1 MKLVTLL
8 PADTY
13 IVINKSIIT
22 EEDKNNLVSLYGPII
37 GPIALSLYFVL
48 LHDLKLNDIISTEY
62 NHHHLMTIMK
72 SNLEDIKIARKTLEG
87 VGLLKTYYKEGDT
100 NSYVYEIY

>member
-22 EEDKNNLVSLYGPII
+22 EEDKNNIINLYGPII
-37 GPIALSLYFVL
+37 GPIALSLYFVF
-48 LHDLKLNDIISTEY
+48 LHDLKLNDIISAEY

-72 SNLEDIKIARKTLEG
+72 SGLEDIKIARKTL
-87 VGLLKTYYKEGDT
+87 
-100 NSYVYEIY
+100 

>member
-8 PADTY
+8 PAETY

-62 NHHHLMTIMK
+62 NHHH
-72 SNLEDIKIARKTLEG
+72 S
-87 VGLLKTYYKEGDT
+87 TY
-100 NSYVYEIY
+100 

>member
-13 IVINKSIIT
+13 TVVNKSIIT
-22 EEDKNNLVSLYGPII
+22 EEDKNNIFSLYAPII
-37 GPIALSLYFVL
+37 GPIAISLYFTL
-48 LHDLKLNDIISTEY
+48 LHDIKLNDIISTEY

-72 SNLEDIKIARKTLEG
+72 SSLEDIKLARKTLEG
-87 VGLLKTYYKEGDT
+87 VGLLKTYFKL
-100 NSYVYEIY
+100 